1 MVWEKKMSW
10 RKASMTVEA
19 AVLIPMAIAILL
31 FSVTAALYLHDI
43 NVSTA
48 HMQEITAYGR
58 MLLWQ
63 KEEGKIREKAEE
75 IEDKGR
81 LGFMKGSVQVEVSGS
96 KIIASEENRPEIL
109 FQGWF
114 SSLGWELF
122 PSVKAEDE
130 ELALNPVKIIR
141 RCRLLESA
149 GESIGGNMGEYV
161 GE

>member
-1 MVWEKKMSW
+1 
-10 RKASMTVEA
+10 MTVEA

-75 IEDKGR
+75 IEDNGR
-81 LGFMKGSVQVEVSGS
+81 LGFMKGSVQVELSGN

-141 RCRLLESA
+141 RCRLLASA
-149 GESIGGNMGEYV
+149 RESIGENLGEYV